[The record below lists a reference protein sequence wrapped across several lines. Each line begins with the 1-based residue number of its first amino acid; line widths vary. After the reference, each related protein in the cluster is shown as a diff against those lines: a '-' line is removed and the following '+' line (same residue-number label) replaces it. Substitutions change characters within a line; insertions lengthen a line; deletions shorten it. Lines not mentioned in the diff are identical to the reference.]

1 MALGTTAIAIATV
14 AKGGIMKLHL
24 TTKNTPFAL
33 DVVLTG
39 TVLSFQIRPVMQR
52 SFVGDPQEE
61 DANGYKFF
69 DQSLITEWRGDWGV
83 FEDGAYERTLD
94 LQTLKSHVEFGD
106 HASFMLYAP
115 KGWASEGVLES
126 LFDHTPNLYVATL
139 ASKMDAQ
146 AYHATVVQAHPIGHI
161 LVPFKTSELTD
172 WLLGFN
178 VFDPVLVKTQGDI
191 DAEPCVTLALARMES
206 LPVVRF
212 MPSVETDEGLFVNF
226 RLEEPDGQPITHHD
240 AEVYLDSTAGFLR
253 DRRVMTVDGAGST
266 VFKTDGLSSGTQVK
280 IKVGFK
286 YFSGTDDL
294 VVSVP

>member
-1 MALGTTAIAIATV
+1 
-14 AKGGIMKLHL
+14 MKLHL

-33 DVVLTG
+33 DVTLDG
-39 TVLSFQIRPVMQR
+39 SVLSFRIRNVMQR
-52 SFVGDPQEE
+52 EFVGDPTQDHE
-61 DANGYKFF
+61 GGGKFF
-69 DQSLITEWRGDWGV
+69 DESLITEWRGDWGV
-83 FEDGAYERTLD
+83 FEEVTYERTLD
-94 LQTLKSHVEFGD
+94 LQTLKSHTEFGD

-115 KGWASEGVLES
+115 KGWASEGVRES

-178 VFDPVLVKTQGDI
+178 VFDPVLVKTEGDL
-191 DAEPCVTLALARMES
+191 DTEPCVTLALARMEF

-212 MPSVETDEGLFVNF
+212 TPSVNSDEGLVVNF
-226 RLEEPDGQPITHHD
+226 RLEEPDGQPVTNHD

-253 DRRVMTVDGAGST
+253 DRRVMTIDGTGST
-266 VFKTDGLSSGTQVK
+266 VFKTDGLSSGAQVK

>member
-1 MALGTTAIAIATV
+1 
-14 AKGGIMKLHL
+14 MKLHL

-33 DVVLTG
+33 DVMLG
-39 TVLSFQIRPVMQR
+39 GSVLSFRIRNVMQR
-52 SFVGDPQEE
+52 EFVGDPTRDHES
-61 DANGYKFF
+61 GGKFF
-69 DQSLITEWRGDWGV
+69 DESLITEWRGDWGV
-83 FEDGAYERTLD
+83 FEEDVYERTLD
-94 LQTLKSHVEFGD
+94 LQTLKALAEFGD

-115 KGWASEGVLES
+115 KGWASEGARES
-126 LFDHTPNLYVATL
+126 LFEHTPNLYVATL

-212 MPSVETDEGLFVNF
+212 MPSTESDEGLIVNF
-226 RLEEPDGQPITHHD
+226 RLEEPDGHPVTNHD
-240 AEVYLDSTAGFLR
+240 AEIYLDSTAGFLR

>member
-1 MALGTTAIAIATV
+1 
-14 AKGGIMKLHL
+14 MKLHL

-33 DVVLTG
+33 DITLDG
-39 TVLSFQIRPVMQR
+39 SVLSFRVRNVMQR
-52 SFVGDPQEE
+52 DFVGDPTQ
-61 DANGYKFF
+61 DHDSGGKFF
-69 DQSLITEWRGDWGV
+69 DESLITEWRGDWGV
-83 FEDGAYERTLD
+83 FDEGAYQRSLD
-94 LQTLKSHVEFGD
+94 LETLKSHAEFGD

-115 KGWASEGVLES
+115 KGWASEGARES

-172 WLLGFN
+172 WVLGFN
-178 VFDPVLVKTQGDI
+178 VFDPELVKTEGDL
-191 DAEPCVTLALARMES
+191 DTEPCVTLALARMES

-212 MPSVETDEGLFVNF
+212 TPSVESDEGLIVNF
-226 RLEEPDGQPITHHD
+226 RLEEPDGQPITHHE
-240 AEVYLDSTAGFLR
+240 AEIYLDSTAGFLR
-253 DRRVMTVDGAGST
+253 DRRVMTVEGAGST
-266 VFKTDGLSSGTQVK
+266 VFKTDGLSSGAEVK

>member
-1 MALGTTAIAIATV
+1 
-14 AKGGIMKLHL
+14 MKLHL
-24 TTKNTPFAL
+24 ATKNTPFAL
-33 DVVLTG
+33 DVALIG
-39 TVLSFQIRPVMQR
+39 TILKFQIRSVVQR
-52 SFVGDPQEE
+52 NFVGNPQKE
-61 DANGYKFF
+61 DVNGCKFF
-69 DQSLITEWRGDWGV
+69 DESLITEWRGDWGV
-83 FEDGAYERTLD
+83 FDEGAYQRSLD
-94 LQTLKSHVEFGD
+94 LETLKSHAEFGD
-106 HASFMLYAP
+106 HTSFMLYAP
-115 KGWASEGVLES
+115 KGWASDGARES

-178 VFDPVLVKTQGDI
+178 VFDPALVKTEGDLNT
-191 DAEPCVTLALARMES
+191 EPCVTLALARMES

-212 MPSVETDEGLFVNF
+212 TPSVESDEGLIVNF
-226 RLEEPDGQPITHHD
+226 RLEEPDGQPITHHE
-240 AEVYLDSTAGFLR
+240 AEIYLDSTAGYLR

-266 VFKTDGLSSGTQVK
+266 VFKTDGLSTGAEVK